1 MTGAAP
7 ARVDSAERA
16 AHGAW
21 AMEYV
26 HATTVAIDGR
36 GVLIRGAPGG
46 GKSDPAL
53 RLIDAGARL
62 VADDQTGL
70 RRDGGRLIAA
80 ARAASAG
87 RLEVR
92 GLGIVEV
99 PRLAEAP
106 VGLVV
111 DLVPAEEVQRL
122 PEPASVLLHGVRVPR
137 LAIAPFQASAAAKLR
152 PAARAGGVA
161 GLDDDDKGR

>member
-1 MTGAAP
+1 
-7 ARVDSAERA
+7 
-16 AHGAW
+16 
-21 AMEYV
+21 MEYV

-80 ARAASAG
+80 APAASAG

-111 DLVPAEEVQRL
+111 DLIPAEEVQRL

-152 PAARAGGVA
+152 PAARAGGAA